1 MDTNVRAYLYIYN
14 NEQKC
19 SGEEERKK
27 RLMRKVQSTNY
38 ENRQKIIAACPI
50 SYTLSLIEGRWKPM
64 ILHQLFSGISRYSEI
79 KKAIPII
86 TERMLTAEL
95 KELELRGLVH
105 RNSYDEA
112 TPKVEYSLTARGE
125 SLRTIFQQLW
135 QWGKTDKSVPAA
147 LANS

>member
-1 MDTNVRAYLYIYN
+1 
-14 NEQKC
+14 
-19 SGEEERKK
+19 
-27 RLMRKVQSTNY
+27 MRKTQSTNY

-95 KELELRGLVH
+95 KELELRGMIH
-105 RNSYDEA
+105 RKSYVEA
-112 TPKVEYSLTARGE
+112 MLKVEYGLTERGE
-125 SLRTIFQQLW
+125 SLRPVFQQLW
-135 QWGKTDKSVPAA
+135 QWGKTDRTTSAA
-147 LANS
+147 FTNS